1 MPAGAVPDR
10 LLVLGLGNPL
20 CQDDGVGV
28 VAVTR
33 LLQRWSPGTGVKIM
47 EGGTLGL
54 WLLPLLEAYRNVLL
68 VDAIRAEGEPG
79 TLVRIDGDVVARAAA
94 HRLSVHQVGVGDLM
108 DAAQLRGTLPPKLT
122 LLGVVPESV
131 SLGLG
136 LSPRVERALPLLM
149 DRVIET
155 CAELGHPLCP
165 RTEDES
171 LVGADDGLRRV
182 LGMPVAVR

>member
-1 MPAGAVPDR
+1 MPEP

-28 VAVTR
+28 VAVAR
-33 LLQRWSPGTGVKIM
+33 ILERWSPGSGVEM
-47 EGGTLGL
+47 LEGGTLGL
-54 WLLPLLEAYRNVLL
+54 WLLPLLESYRTVLL
-68 VDAIRAEGEPG
+68 VDAIRADGEPG
-79 TLVRIDGDVVARAAA
+79 TLVRIEGEEVARAAA

-122 LLGVVPESV
+122 LLGVVPEAV

-136 LSPRVERALPLLM
+136 LTPRVERALPLLIQ
-149 DRVIET
+149 RVLDT
-155 CAELGHPLCP
+155 CAELGHPLRP
-165 RTEDES
+165 RTNDAS

>member
-1 MPAGAVPDR
+1 MPDP

-33 LLQRWSPGTGVKIM
+33 ILEQWSPGPGVKLM

-54 WLLPLLEAYRNVLL
+54 WLLPLLESYRNVLL

-79 TLVRIDGDVVARAAA
+79 TLVRIEGEEVARAAA

-108 DAAQLRGTLPPKLT
+108 DAAQLRGTLPPRMT
-122 LLGVVPESV
+122 LLGVVPEVV

-136 LSPRVERALPLLM
+136 LTPRVQQALPALIE
-149 DRVIET
+149 RVVEA
-155 CAELGHPLCP
+155 CAELGHPLRP
-165 RTEDES
+165 RSDDETV
-171 LVGADDGLRRV
+171 LGADDGLRRV
-182 LGMPVAVR
+182 LGMPVGVR

>member
-1 MPAGAVPDR
+1 VPDP

-28 VAVTR
+28 MAVTR
-33 LLQRWSPGTGVKIM
+33 LLDRWSPGPGVKMM

-54 WLLPLLEAYRNVLL
+54 WLLPLLESYRMVLL

-79 TLVRIDGDVVARAAA
+79 TLVRIEGEEVARAAA

-122 LLGVVPESV
+122 LLGVVPEAV
-131 SLGLG
+131 TLGLG
-136 LSPRVERALPLLM
+136 LTPRVERALPLLM
-149 DRVIET
+149 DRVLEA
-155 CAELGHPLCP
+155 CAELGHPFRP
-165 RTEDES
+165 RSDDET

-182 LGMPVAVR
+182 LGMPVEVR

>member
-1 MPAGAVPDR
+1 MADP

-28 VAVTR
+28 MAVARILET
-33 LLQRWSPGTGVKIM
+33 WSPGPGVKIM

-54 WLLPLLEAYRNVLL
+54 WLLPLLESYRTVVL
-68 VDAIRAEGEPG
+68 VDAIRADGEPG
-79 TLVRIDGDVVARAAA
+79 TQVRIDGEEVARAAA

-108 DAAQLRGTLPPKLT
+108 DAAQLRGTLPPT
-122 LLGVVPESV
+122 LILVGVVPEAV

-136 LSPRVERALPLLM
+136 LTPRVERALPLLM
-149 DRVIET
+149 KRVVEA
-155 CAELGHPLCP
+155 CAELGHPLRP
-165 RTEDES
+165 RMDDEI

-182 LGMPVAVR
+182 LGMPLEVR

>member
-1 MPAGAVPDR
+1 VPEP

-28 VAVTR
+28 VAVAR
-33 LLQRWSPGTGVKIM
+33 ILERWSPGSGVEM
-47 EGGTLGL
+47 LEGGTLGL
-54 WLLPLLEAYRNVLL
+54 WLLPLLESYRTVLL
-68 VDAIRAEGEPG
+68 VDAIRADGEPG
-79 TLVRIDGDVVARAAA
+79 TLVRIEGEEVARAAA
-94 HRLSVHQVGVGDLM
+94 NRLSVHQVGVGDLM

-122 LLGVVPESV
+122 LLGVVPEAV

-136 LSPRVERALPLLM
+136 LTPRVERALPLLIQ
-149 DRVIET
+149 RVLDT
-155 CAELGHPLCP
+155 CAELGHPLRP
-165 RTEDES
+165 RTNDAS

>member
-1 MPAGAVPDR
+1 VPEP

-28 VAVTR
+28 VAVAR
-33 LLQRWSPGTGVKIM
+33 LLERWSTGPGVKM
-47 EGGTLGL
+47 LEGGTLGL
-54 WLLPLLEAYRNVLL
+54 WLLPLLESYRTVLL
-68 VDAIRAEGEPG
+68 VDAIRADGEPG
-79 TLVRIDGDVVARAAA
+79 TLVRIEGEEVARAAA

-122 LLGVVPESV
+122 LLGVVPEAV

-136 LSPRVERALPLLM
+136 LTPRVERALPLLIQ
-149 DRVIET
+149 RVLDT
-155 CAELGHPLCP
+155 CAELGHPLRP
-165 RTEDES
+165 RTNDAS

>member
-1 MPAGAVPDR
+1 MPEP

-33 LLQRWSPGTGVKIM
+33 ILEEWSPGPGVKVM

-54 WLLPLLEAYRNVLL
+54 WLLPLLESYRNVIL
-68 VDAIRAEGEPG
+68 VDAIRADGEPG
-79 TLVRIDGDVVARAAA
+79 TPVRIEGEEVARAAA

-108 DAAQLRGTLPPKLT
+108 DAAQLRGTLPPALT
-122 LLGVVPESV
+122 LIGVVPEAV

-136 LSPRVERALPLLM
+136 LTARVERALPLLI
-149 DRVIET
+149 DRVLEA
-155 CAELGHPLCP
+155 CAELGHPLLP
-165 RTEDES
+165 RTDHES
-171 LVGADDGLRRV
+171 VVGANDGLRRV
-182 LGMPVAVR
+182 LGMPVEVR

>member
-1 MPAGAVPDR
+1 MPEP

-28 VAVTR
+28 VAVAR
-33 LLQRWSPGTGVKIM
+33 ILERWSPGSGVEM
-47 EGGTLGL
+47 LEGGTLGL
-54 WLLPLLEAYRNVLL
+54 WLLPLLESYRTVLL
-68 VDAIRAEGEPG
+68 LDAIRADGEPG
-79 TLVRIDGDVVARAAA
+79 TLVRIEGEEVARAAA

-122 LLGVVPESV
+122 LLGVVPEAV

-136 LSPRVERALPLLM
+136 LTPRVERALPLLIQ
-149 DRVIET
+149 RVLDT
-155 CAELGHPLCP
+155 CAELGHPLRP
-165 RTEDES
+165 RTNDAS
-171 LVGADDGLRRV
+171 LVCADDGLRRV

>member
-1 MPAGAVPDR
+1 VPED

-33 LLQRWSPGTGVKIM
+33 LLQDWSPGPGVRVM

-54 WLLPLLEAYRNVLL
+54 WLLPLLESYRTVLR
-68 VDAIRAEGEPG
+68 VDAIRGDGEPG
-79 TLVRIDGDVVARAAA
+79 PLVRIEGEEVARAAA

-108 DAAQLRGTLPPKLT
+108 DAAQLRGTLPPRLV
-122 LLGVVPESV
+122 LLGVVPEAV

-136 LSPRVERALPLLM
+136 LTPGVERAVPLLI
-149 DRVIET
+149 DQVVEA
-155 CAELGHPLCP
+155 CADLGHPLRP
-165 RTEDES
+165 RTDDES
-171 LVGADDGLRRV
+171 VVGADDGLCRV

>member
-1 MPAGAVPDR
+1 MPDP

-20 CQDDGVGV
+20 CHDDGVGV
-28 VAVTR
+28 MAVTR
-33 LLQRWSPGTGVKIM
+33 VLQDWSPGPRMRVM

-54 WLLPLLEAYRNVLL
+54 WLLPLLESYRTVLL
-68 VDAIRAEGEPG
+68 VDAIRAEGKPG
-79 TLVRIDGDVVARAAA
+79 TLVRIDGEEVARAAA

-108 DAAQLRGTLPPKLT
+108 DAAQLRGTLPPRLH

-136 LSPRVERALPLLM
+136 LSPRVEQALPLLVQ
-149 DRVIET
+149 RVVDT
-155 CAELGHPLCP
+155 CSDLGHPLQP
-165 RTEDES
+165 RVGDES
-171 LVGADDGLRRV
+171 VVGTDDGLCRV

>member
-1 MPAGAVPDR
+1 MPEP

-28 VAVTR
+28 VAVAR
-33 LLQRWSPGTGVKIM
+33 LLERWSTGPGVKM
-47 EGGTLGL
+47 LEGGTLGL
-54 WLLPLLEAYRNVLL
+54 WLLPLLESYRTVLL
-68 VDAIRAEGEPG
+68 VDAIRADGEPG
-79 TLVRIDGDVVARAAA
+79 TLVRIEGEEVARAAA

-122 LLGVVPESV
+122 LLGVVPEAV

-136 LSPRVERALPLLM
+136 LTPRVERALPLLIQ
-149 DRVIET
+149 RVLDT
-155 CAELGHPLCP
+155 CAELGHPLRP
-165 RTEDES
+165 RTNDAS

>member
-1 MPAGAVPDR
+1 MADP

-28 VAVTR
+28 MAVAR
-33 LLQRWSPGTGVKIM
+33 ILESWSPGPGVKIM

-54 WLLPLLEAYRNVLL
+54 WLLPLLESYRTVVL
-68 VDAIRAEGEPG
+68 VDAIRADGEPG
-79 TLVRIDGDVVARAAA
+79 TQVRIEGEEVARAAA

-108 DAAQLRGTLPPKLT
+108 DAAQLRGTLPPT
-122 LLGVVPESV
+122 LILVGVVPEAV

-136 LSPRVERALPLLM
+136 LTPRVERALPLLM
-149 DRVIET
+149 NGWSRNAPSSGIRSDRGWTMRI
-155 CAELGHPLCP
+155 
-165 RTEDES
+165 

-182 LGMPVAVR
+182 LGMPLEVR

>member
-1 MPAGAVPDR
+1 VAEP

-28 VAVTR
+28 MAVTR
-33 LLQRWSPGTGVKIM
+33 LLRDWSPGPGVRVM

-54 WLLPLLEAYRNVLL
+54 WLLPLVESFRKVLL

-79 TLVRIDGDVVARAAA
+79 TLVRIDGEDVARAAA

-108 DAAQLRGTLPPKLT
+108 DAAQLRGTLPPQLT
-122 LLGVVPESV
+122 LLGVVPETV

-136 LSPRVERALPLLM
+136 LTPRVERALPLLIQRIV
-149 DRVIET
+149 DA
-155 CAELGHPLCP
+155 CAELGHPLQP
-165 RTEDES
+165 RTDDES

-182 LGMPVAVR
+182 LGIHVPVR

>member
-1 MPAGAVPDR
+1 MADP

-28 VAVTR
+28 MAVTR
-33 LLQRWSPGTGVKIM
+33 ILEDYNPGPGVRVM

-54 WLLPLLEAYRNVLL
+54 WLLPLLESYSTVLL
-68 VDAIRAEGEPG
+68 VDAIRGDGDPG
-79 TLVRIDGDVVARAAA
+79 TLVRIDGDEVARAAA

-108 DAAQLRGTLPPKLT
+108 DAAQLRGTLPPRLL
-122 LLGVVPESV
+122 LLGLVPQTV

-136 LSPRVERALPLLM
+136 LSPRVEKALPLLIE
-149 DRVIET
+149 RVVDA
-155 CAELGHPLCP
+155 CAELGHPLQP
-165 RTEDES
+165 RTDDES
-171 LVGADDGLRRV
+171 VVGADDGLRRV

>member
-1 MPAGAVPDR
+1 VPEP

-28 VAVTR
+28 VAVAR
-33 LLQRWSPGTGVKIM
+33 ILERWSPGSGVEM
-47 EGGTLGL
+47 LEGGTLGL
-54 WLLPLLEAYRNVLL
+54 WLLPLLESYRTVLL
-68 VDAIRAEGEPG
+68 VDAIRADGEPG
-79 TLVRIDGDVVARAAA
+79 TLVRIEGEEVARAAA

-122 LLGVVPESV
+122 LLGVVPEAV

-136 LSPRVERALPLLM
+136 LTPRVERALPLLIQ
-149 DRVIET
+149 RVLDT
-155 CAELGHPLCP
+155 CAELGHPLRP
-165 RTEDES
+165 RTNDAS

>member
-1 MPAGAVPDR
+1 MPDP

-28 VAVTR
+28 MAVTR
-33 LLQRWSPGTGVKIM
+33 LLEQWSPGPGVQMM

-54 WLLPLLEAYRNVLL
+54 WLLPLLESYRNVLL

-79 TLVRIDGDVVARAAA
+79 TLVRIEGEEVARAAA

-108 DAAQLRGTLPPKLT
+108 DAAQLRGTLPPRLT
-122 LLGVVPESV
+122 LIGVVPESV

-136 LSPRVERALPLLM
+136 LTPRVKRALPLLM
-149 DRVIET
+149 ERVLEACT
-155 CAELGHPLCP
+155 ELGHPL
-165 RTEDES
+165 RARSDDES
-171 LVGADDGLRRV
+171 VVGADDGLRRV
-182 LGMPVAVR
+182 LGLPVEVR

>member
-1 MPAGAVPDR
+1 VPEP

-28 VAVTR
+28 VAVTEI
-33 LLQRWSPGTGVKIM
+33 LQRWSPGPSLKIM

-79 TLVRIDGDVVARAAA
+79 TLVRIEGEEVARAAA

-108 DAAQLRGTLPPKLT
+108 DAAGLRGTLPPRLS

-131 SLGLG
+131 TLGLG
-136 LSPRVERALPLLM
+136 LTPRVERALPLLIE
-149 DRVIET
+149 RVIEA
-155 CAELGHPLCP
+155 CAERGHPLRP

-182 LGMPVAVR
+182 LGMSAPVR

>member
-1 MPAGAVPDR
+1 MPEP

-28 VAVTR
+28 VAVAR
-33 LLQRWSPGTGVKIM
+33 LLERWSTGPGVKM
-47 EGGTLGL
+47 LEGGTLGL
-54 WLLPLLEAYRNVLL
+54 WLLPLLESYRTVLL
-68 VDAIRAEGEPG
+68 LDAIRADGEPG
-79 TLVRIDGDVVARAAA
+79 TLVRIEGEEVARAAA

-122 LLGVVPESV
+122 LLGVVPEAV

-136 LSPRVERALPLLM
+136 LTPRVERALPLLIQ
-149 DRVIET
+149 RVLDT
-155 CAELGHPLCP
+155 CAELGHPLRP
-165 RTEDES
+165 RTNDAS

>member
-1 MPAGAVPDR
+1 VPDP

-28 VAVTR
+28 MAVTR
-33 LLQRWSPGTGVKIM
+33 LLDRWSPGPGVKM
-47 EGGTLGL
+47 VEGGTLGL
-54 WLLPLLEAYRNVLL
+54 WLLPLLESYRTVLL

-79 TLVRIDGDVVARAAA
+79 TLVRIEGEEVARAAA

-122 LLGVVPESV
+122 LLGVVPEAV
-131 SLGLG
+131 TLGLG
-136 LSPRVERALPLLM
+136 LTPRVERALPLLM
-149 DRVIET
+149 DRVLEA
-155 CAELGHPLCP
+155 CAELGHPLRP
-165 RTEDES
+165 RSDDET

-182 LGMPVAVR
+182 LGMPVEVR

>member
-1 MPAGAVPDR
+1 VPES

-28 VAVTR
+28 MAVTR
-33 LLQRWSPGTGVKIM
+33 LLQDWSPGPGVRVM

-54 WLLPLLEAYRNVLL
+54 WLLPLLESYRTVLL
-68 VDAIRAEGEPG
+68 VDAIRGDGDPG
-79 TLVRIDGDVVARAAA
+79 TLVRIDGEEVARAAA

-108 DAAQLRGTLPPKLT
+108 DAAQLRGTLPPRLI
-122 LLGVVPESV
+122 LLGVVPEAV

-136 LSPRVERALPLLM
+136 LSPRVDRALPLLIQQVV
-149 DRVIET
+149 DACT
-155 CAELGHPLCP
+155 ELGHPLQP
-165 RTEDES
+165 RVGDES
-171 LVGADDGLRRV
+171 VVGADDGLRRV

>member
-1 MPAGAVPDR
+1 MPEP

-28 VAVTR
+28 VAVAR
-33 LLQRWSPGTGVKIM
+33 LLERWSTGPGVKM
-47 EGGTLGL
+47 LEGGTLGL
-54 WLLPLLEAYRNVLL
+54 WLLPLLESYRTVLL
-68 VDAIRAEGEPG
+68 VDAIRADGEPG
-79 TLVRIDGDVVARAAA
+79 TLVRVEGEEVARAAA

-122 LLGVVPESV
+122 LLGVVPEAV

-136 LSPRVERALPLLM
+136 LTPRVERALPLLIQ
-149 DRVIET
+149 RVLDT
-155 CAELGHPLCP
+155 CAELGHPLRP
-165 RTEDES
+165 RTNDAS

>member
-1 MPAGAVPDR
+1 MPEP

-28 VAVTR
+28 VAVAR
-33 LLQRWSPGTGVKIM
+33 ILERWSPGSGVEM
-47 EGGTLGL
+47 LEGGTLGL
-54 WLLPLLEAYRNVLL
+54 WLLPLLESYRTVLL
-68 VDAIRAEGEPG
+68 VDAIRADGEPG
-79 TLVRIDGDVVARAAA
+79 TLVRIEGEEVARAAA

-122 LLGVVPESV
+122 LLGVVPEAV

-136 LSPRVERALPLLM
+136 LTPRVERALPLLM

-155 CAELGHPLCP
+155 CAELGHPLRP
-165 RTEDES
+165 RTNDAS

>member
-1 MPAGAVPDR
+1 MADP

-28 VAVTR
+28 VAITR
-33 LLQRWSPGTGVKIM
+33 LLERWSPGPGVRVM

-54 WLLPLLEAYRNVLL
+54 WLLPLLESYRNVLL
-68 VDAIRAEGEPG
+68 VDAIRADGEPG
-79 TLVRIDGDVVARAAA
+79 TLVRIEGEEVARAAA

-108 DAAQLRGTLPPKLT
+108 DAAQLRGTLPPRLT
-122 LLGVVPESV
+122 LVGMVPEAV

-136 LSPRVERALPLLM
+136 LTPRVAQALPALIE
-149 DRVIET
+149 RVIET
-155 CAELGHPLCP
+155 CAELGQPLRP
-165 RTEDES
+165 RTDDET

-182 LGMPVAVR
+182 LGMPVEVR

>member
-1 MPAGAVPDR
+1 VPDP

-28 VAVTR
+28 MAVTR
-33 LLQRWSPGTGVKIM
+33 LLDRWSPGPGVKMM

-54 WLLPLLEAYRNVLL
+54 WLLPLLESYRTVLL

-79 TLVRIDGDVVARAAA
+79 TLVRIEGEEVARAAA

-122 LLGVVPESV
+122 LLGVVPEAV
-131 SLGLG
+131 KLGLG
-136 LSPRVERALPLLM
+136 LTTRVERALPLLM
-149 DRVIET
+149 DRVLEA
-155 CAELGHPLCP
+155 CAELGHPLRP
-165 RTEDES
+165 RSDDET

-182 LGMPVAVR
+182 LGMPVEVR